1 MKPKGK
7 RGRVAVRRLGRTRKT
22 GGFAKIARKAAKKY
36 GSAERGKK
44 VAGAIYWKMV
54 KKGKRR

>member
-22 GGFAKIARKAAKKY
+22 GGFAKIARKGAKEY
-36 GSAERGKK
+36 SSVERGKK
-44 VAGAIYWKMV
+44 VAGAVYWKMV